1 MRALTCLCLAATLA
15 LTHAFQ
21 ALPSSRA
28 TAPSSR
34 APSRSTT
41 PPSSRTAA
49 FATATPQTPQ
59 ALLAEKRET
68 LKQELFE
75 ACAAFKEQERAS
87 AEAAAAEAAA
97 AAAEAEAA
105 AGERPS
111 RARRIFRR
119 LRGARGEQPSL
130 DKKLGKQL
138 SAESFVAMESSYDA
152 ALRERRDAVVAAV
165 DALAPLN
172 PTAAPLDGWRG
183 RNGRDACA
191 LDGRWALRFTNAAD
205 ATFKRDDARGAA
217 TTSQTIDSAAG
228 LFVNCVDFD
237 GDGKLRGFR
246 VEVEGEALNDSEV
259 QLVFK
264 RVRLLRRSRFPRLFG
279 TITIPLPNPRRLR
292 KFSRG
297 LIGKKVDASD
307 RGAGFALLYV
317 DDDVRMHRT
326 FDGLLFVQRR
336 LADGASE

>member
-1 MRALTCLCLAATLA
+1 MRVLTSLAATLA
-15 LTHAFQ
+15 LSSALQ
-21 ALPSSRA
+21 AL
-28 TAPSSR
+28 PSSR

-75 ACAAFKEQERAS
+75 ACAAFKQERAS

-111 RARRIFRR
+111 RARRFFRR

-152 ALRERRDAVVAAV
+152 ALREKRDAVVAAV

-183 RNGRDACA
+183 RNGRDTCA

-326 FDGLLFVQRR
+326 FDGLLFVQQR
-336 LADGASE
+336 LADGEAE

>member
-1 MRALTCLCLAATLA
+1 MRVLTSLAATLA
-15 LTHAFQ
+15 LSSALQ
-21 ALPSSRA
+21 AL
-28 TAPSSR
+28 PSSR

-75 ACAAFKEQERAS
+75 ACAAFKQERAS

-111 RARRIFRR
+111 RARRFFRR

-152 ALRERRDAVVAAV
+152 ALREKRDAVVAAV

-326 FDGLLFVQRR
+326 FDGLLFVQQR
-336 LADGASE
+336 LADGEAE

>member
-1 MRALTCLCLAATLA
+1 M
-15 LTHAFQ
+15 
-21 ALPSSRA
+21 
-28 TAPSSR
+28 
-34 APSRSTT
+34 
-41 PPSSRTAA
+41 
-49 FATATPQTPQ
+49 
-59 ALLAEKRET
+59 

-97 AAAEAEAA
+97 AAAEAAA
-105 AGERPS
+105 AERPS
-111 RARRIFRR
+111 RARRFFRR

>member
-1 MRALTCLCLAATLA
+1 MRVLTSLAATLA
-15 LTHAFQ
+15 LSSALQ
-21 ALPSSRA
+21 AL
-28 TAPSSR
+28 PSSR

-75 ACAAFKEQERAS
+75 ACAAFKQERAS
-87 AEAAAAEAAA
+87 AEAAATEAAA

-111 RARRIFRR
+111 RARRFFRR

-152 ALRERRDAVVAAV
+152 ALREKRDAVVAAV

-326 FDGLLFVQRR
+326 FDGLLFVQQR
-336 LADGASE
+336 LADGEAE

>member
-1 MRALTCLCLAATLA
+1 MWLTLTLARTLILTLA
-15 LTHAFQ
+15 LTLALNTFTNPILISDPNPNSNPNQ
-21 ALPSSRA
+21 AL
-28 TAPSSR
+28 
-34 APSRSTT
+34 
-41 PPSSRTAA
+41 AA
-49 FATATPQTPQ
+49 GRYVSPAHQ
-59 ALLAEKRET
+59 
-68 LKQELFE
+68 QEL
-75 ACAAFKEQERAS
+75 
-87 AEAAAAEAAA
+87 
-97 AAAEAEAA
+97 
-105 AGERPS
+105 
-111 RARRIFRR
+111 
-119 LRGARGEQPSL
+119 
-130 DKKLGKQL
+130 KKLGKQL

-326 FDGLLFVQRR
+326 FDGLLFVQQR

>member
-1 MRALTCLCLAATLA
+1 MRVLTCYLAATIA

-21 ALPSSRA
+21 AFPSSRA

-34 APSRSTT
+34 APTRSTT

-97 AAAEAEAA
+97 
-105 AGERPS
+105 GERPS
-111 RARRIFRR
+111 RARRFFRR

-152 ALRERRDAVVAAV
+152 ALREKRDAVVAAV

-183 RNGRDACA
+183 RNGRDTCA

-326 FDGLLFVQRR
+326 FDGLLFVQQR
-336 LADGASE
+336 LADGEAE